1 MKGITQKKTSN
12 LKKTVAV
19 GAVMATAA
27 AGAGV
32 ATALLSKQEN
42 RKKVDRLAKKVGKAG
57 TEVASLMQERVAKM
71 KTNGTKMG
79 TTAVKKSLPKKIP
92 MTSSTAKA

>member
-1 MKGITQKKTSN
+1 MKGITQKKNSN

-27 AGAGV
+27 AGAGA
-32 ATALLSKQEN
+32 ATALLSNQEN
-42 RKKVDRLAKKVGKAG
+42 RKKVGRIAKKVGKAG
-57 TEVASLMQERVAKM
+57 TEVATLMQERVAKM
-71 KTNGTKMG
+71 KTNGKKMG
-79 TTAVKKSLPKKIP
+79 QAHIKKSLPKKIP